1 MCFMSKCCV
10 LFRLFSHILACN
22 SFLPGQEAGNVQ
34 VVLDAGFGDFNKKS
48 SQIAYEVACWLKN
61 PELLNFMSSK
71 TKDIGQPSAASD
83 IVEDI
88 GEITHTWMR
97 LNGERKSTLILK

>member
-1 MCFMSKCCV
+1 MLKKYLSCFDS
-10 LFRLFSHILACN
+10 FSHSFAFD

-34 VVLDAGFGDFNKKS
+34 VVLDAGFGDFNKIS

-61 PELLNFMSSK
+61 PELLNFMSSR
-71 TKDIGQPSAASD
+71 TKEIGQPSAASD